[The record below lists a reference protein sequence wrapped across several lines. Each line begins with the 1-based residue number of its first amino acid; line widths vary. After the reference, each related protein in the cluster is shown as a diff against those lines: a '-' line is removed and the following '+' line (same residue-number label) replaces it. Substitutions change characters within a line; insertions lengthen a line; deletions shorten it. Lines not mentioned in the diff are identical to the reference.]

1 MDAVTPVPTEPAA
14 NEALHGLDSARA
26 KELLA
31 RDGPNSLPER
41 HVPPWRRLLGHFSGP
56 VPWMLE
62 AVALLQWALGRHLEA
77 GVIGALLA
85 FNALMAAWQEGR
97 ARGALSLLRQ
107 SLQVRARVL
116 RDGQWHT
123 LPAAELVVGDVV
135 HVRAGDVL
143 SADLELLDGRIA
155 MDNAALTGESLPV
168 EVAAGGLAFAGAVVR
183 QGEASARVVGTGT
196 RTRFGKTAEL
206 VHTAHAPGHMQRTLL
221 QIVKRLLV
229 FDAVLAVLGAGIAWW
244 HGLPAVDILVFVLM
258 LLVASVPVALP
269 ATYTLATALAARQLA
284 QDGVLVTH
292 LAAVEEAASMDTL
305 VSDKTGTLTQNRLSC
320 SGVQPLAD
328 GVDAAAVLR
337 AAALASD
344 EATQDPIDL
353 ALIEAARGQ
362 GLLQP
367 MPARLRF
374 APFDPKSRSSEAQYA
389 LDAGPWLA
397 LKGAARTVAERCRLT
412 EAQRAPLDAAAA
424 ALEREGARVLA
435 VAAGPADA
443 PVLLGVV
450 GLSDPVRPDAAE
462 VIAGLQGLGVRVR
475 MATGDALETA
485 RAVAAQLGLGTR
497 VCDATAADAAPDPEG
512 CGLYARVL
520 PEGKFAIVKS
530 LQAAGHV
537 TGMTGDGVNDAPA
550 LRQAELGI
558 AVASATDV
566 AKAAASV
573 VLTTPGLAG
582 VLTVVRTGREVH
594 RRMRTYTLN
603 KVLKTFQLVM
613 FLTLGL
619 LLTGRFVV
627 SSTLIVLLLF
637 ANDFVTMS
645 IAADRVR
652 PAPQPQRWQVGALM
666 RTALVLGAGML
677 AFTLP
682 LYFGLSAW
690 LGLDAAQQQTL
701 AFVLL
706 VFTNQA
712 GVYVLRDD
720 GPLWAFAPS
729 RPMLAASAGAVAL
742 VGVMASAGWLMAA
755 IPAALVA
762 GLLLA
767 SAALALLL
775 DGFKHRVFRRF
786 GMA

>member
-168 EVAAGGLAFAGAVVR
+168 EVAAGGQAFAGAVVR

-320 SGVQPLAD
+320 SGVQPLAN
-328 GVDAAAVLR
+328 GADAAAVLR

-344 EATQDPIDL
+344 DATQDPIDL
-353 ALIEAARGQ
+353 ALIEAARGLDQREVDRVLRGVVAGQRGGAQHSRGIRAVGQ
-362 GLLQP
+362 GLHAAAAQPVLGQRAGLVRHQRVHGGSLLHRGQVRDQHPVLRELPRRQRRGQRVGGRQRDRHRGHQQHQHEHQNVHRRQPVPPRNARAQHRQHGIEHQQPLHDLQQRALHV
-367 MPARLRF
+367 ARRMGGVHELGRLAKPRARARAHHPRAGLALAHHGAGKGLAASRHLHRQRF
-374 APFDPKSRSSEAQYA
+374 AGQGGVVHGDAAVQQFEVGAEHVARAHMHHVAHHQFGRRQGVPLAITQHPRAHLQGLAQQ
-389 LDAGPWLA
+389 
-397 LKGAARTVAERCRLT
+397 
-412 EAQRAPLDAAAA
+412 AQRAARPPLLPGCHQRVEGQQRPDHAG
-424 ALEREGARVLA
+424 LEVPAQRPLQQRHRLEHPRHRPTEMPQQPPPGWHMPLGQAVGSVPCKQLLRTRRIEAVQRLVGGGLSRDGRHSIHRDQARDNSSVSTSHS
-435 VAAGPADA
+435 AAGSSARRRDK
-443 PVLLGVV
+443 
-450 GLSDPVRPDAAE
+450 
-462 VIAGLQGLGVRVR
+462 
-475 MATGDALETA
+475 A
-485 RAVAAQLGLGTR
+485 RA
-497 VCDATAADAAPDPEG
+497 
-512 CGLYARVL
+512 
-520 PEGKFAIVKS
+520 
-530 LQAAGHV
+530 
-537 TGMTGDGVNDAPA
+537 
-550 LRQAELGI
+550 
-558 AVASATDV
+558 
-566 AKAAASV
+566 
-573 VLTTPGLAG
+573 
-582 VLTVVRTGREVH
+582 
-594 RRMRTYTLN
+594 
-603 KVLKTFQLVM
+603 
-613 FLTLGL
+613 
-619 LLTGRFVV
+619 
-627 SSTLIVLLLF
+627 
-637 ANDFVTMS
+637 
-645 IAADRVR
+645 
-652 PAPQPQRWQVGALM
+652 
-666 RTALVLGAGML
+666 
-677 AFTLP
+677 
-682 LYFGLSAW
+682 
-690 LGLDAAQQQTL
+690 
-701 AFVLL
+701 
-706 VFTNQA
+706 
-712 GVYVLRDD
+712 
-720 GPLWAFAPS
+720 
-729 RPMLAASAGAVAL
+729 
-742 VGVMASAGWLMAA
+742 
-755 IPAALVA
+755 
-762 GLLLA
+762 
-767 SAALALLL
+767 
-775 DGFKHRVFRRF
+775 
-786 GMA
+786 